1 MTAKSAIV
9 VGAGIAGLT
18 AGWRLKQAG
27 YAVQVLEAA
36 ERVGGRMITIAWEGI
51 RIDPGAEFVTGAD
64 RYLHE
69 MAAQLGVRDRL
80 VNFSEE
86 QTGFFVHI
94 MRGGK
99 VHSVNFMSIPSYLRW
114 SGVSLAAR
122 LSMIKLLPYLL
133 RYGRVNPY
141 QPEQAPGDDRLD
153 MQQFFYQCI
162 NAEMFDYWV
171 EPTMDVMCSYRP
183 ADLSGQM
190 LLILF
195 GNYLQQ
201 KLYTFEGGLGLLPE
215 TLAGQLD
222 VIRNAAVHSIE
233 PLEDG
238 SGARVVYRRE
248 GDERTADAH
257 VVVVAVPGDLVLP
270 LFTAPRPAWQAF
282 FRHVRYTT
290 SAKVY
295 FIAEGDERE
304 LDHGAIMFPSK
315 EPWQIA
321 PLGWDRQE
329 DGRIFGMS
337 ALRADVY
344 DPALSDAEILA
355 RVNADIARCQPT
367 LARRITHQM
376 VFRWPRKVPTFPA
389 GYLSALRAFKRD
401 MQEGPIYFCGD
412 YLIGPSA
419 GSALAS
425 GWQCAARILGE
436 PATRP

>member
-1 MTAKSAIV
+1 MTTRSAIV

-18 AGWRLKQAG
+18 AAWRLKQAG

-36 ERVGGRMITIAWEGI
+36 ERVGGRMISISWQGI

-69 MAAQLGVRDRL
+69 MVAQLGIQSRL
-80 VNFSEE
+80 INYSEE

-94 MRGGK
+94 MREGR

-122 LSMIKLLPYLL
+122 LSMVKLLPHLL
-133 RYGRVNPY
+133 RYSRVNPY
-141 QPEQAPGDDRLD
+141 FPEQAPGDDHLD
-153 MQQFFYQCI
+153 MQQFFYRHI

-171 EPTMDVMCSYRP
+171 EPTMNVMCSYRP

-201 KLYTFEGGLGLLPE
+201 KLYTFDGGLGLLPD
-215 TLAGQLD
+215 TLAGQQE
-222 VIRNAAVHSIE
+222 VIR
-233 PLEDG
+233 
-238 SGARVVYRRE
+238 GARVVWIEMPAGNRGTRVIYRRGE
-248 GDERTADAH
+248 DEHVAEAQ
-257 VVVVAVPGDLVLP
+257 VVVVAVPGDAALS
-270 LFTAPRPAWQAF
+270 LFPAPRPAWQAF
-282 FRHVRYTT
+282 FGHVRYTT

-295 FIAEGDERE
+295 FIAEGDEKE

-315 EPWQIA
+315 ESWQIA
-321 PLGWDRQE
+321 PLGWDRQQ
-329 DGRIFGMS
+329 DGRVFGMS

-344 DPALSDAEILA
+344 DPAMSDAEILE
-355 RVNADIARCQPT
+355 RVNADIARCQPV
-367 LARRITHQM
+367 LARRMTHQM
-376 VFRWPRKVPTFPA
+376 VFRWPRKVPAFPP
-389 GYLSALRAFKRD
+389 GYLSALRQFKQD

-412 YLIGPSA
+412 YLIAPSA

-425 GWQCAARILGE
+425 GWQCADRILAG
-436 PATRP
+436 PTVRP